1 MERRN
6 VKLKTSLNFRGYP
19 DKNEVVYYDGEERV
33 IEIDEFE
40 KLWSLLK
47 VLENPK
53 GDILENIYAWKIK
66 NRMEDQELQTIIEFI
81 NENHLLYKQR
91 YEEETEEQ
99 LFNFRNSNYFSVHDR
114 TVYADTIVQKMKS
127 LKVVVIGAGT
137 IGATLCMTLSKIGVG
152 EIIIIDFDTVE
163 SKNIR
168 AQTVFQ
174 TEDIHKKK

>member
-1 MERRN
+1 M
-6 VKLKTSLNFRGYP
+6 VVIKSFR
-19 DKNEVVYYDGEERV
+19 K
-33 IEIDEFE
+33 
-40 KLWSLLK
+40 
-47 VLENPK
+47 PK

-66 NRMEDQELQTIIEFI
+66 NRMEDQELQNIIEFI
-81 NENHLLYKQR
+81 NENHLVYKQR
-91 YEEETEEQ
+91 YEEEEEQ

-163 SKNIR
+163 SKTLEHKQCLKQRIFIR
-168 AQTVFQ
+168 KIDVIQEKLNRIDPYVK
-174 TEDIHKKK
+174 TEGFDMKIETIHDLLQVDLSG